1 MPAAVTR
8 PTPTISKCA
17 VCTACAGTL
26 ARPKERTASAATMK
40 IRFTSSIVRGAHCSG
55 NRGTALRFSYACPW
69 QSFGVH
75 GIGIGVSP
83 TLNERAS

>member
-1 MPAAVTR
+1 
-8 PTPTISKCA
+8 
-17 VCTACAGTL
+17 
-26 ARPKERTASAATMK
+26 MK

>member
-1 MPAAVTR
+1 
-8 PTPTISKCA
+8 
-17 VCTACAGTL
+17 
-26 ARPKERTASAATMK
+26 MK

-55 NRGTALRFSYACPW
+55 NRGTALRFSYPCPW
-69 QSFGVH
+69 QSFDVH